1 MTTSSNDPFAF
12 LDFSQEE
19 AQAADEELKKPK
31 SKRDRRICLC
41 GHPMAR
47 HTNLSGMV
55 YCKPTRMEC
64 PCKKPRPVLEV
75 SDVRPFLRKTSG
87 AGPLHALGR
96 GLAAAAAKGIEVRWL
111 VEMKCDRCGKAGPI
125 SPVPVTQRGI
135 AVNEATGFD
144 ALLCADCR
152 TEV

>member
-1 MTTSSNDPFAF
+1 MTESNPFEF
-12 LDFSQEE
+12 LDFSLEE
-19 AQAADEELKKPK
+19 AQKVDAELKKPV
-31 SKRDRRICLC
+31 SNRDSRVCAC

-64 PCKKPRPVLEV
+64 PCKTMRPVIEAD
-75 SDVRPFLRKTSG
+75 DVRPFLRKTGG
-87 AGPLHALGR
+87 AGPMHALGR
-96 GLAAAAAKGIEVRWL
+96 GLAAAMEKGISVRWL
-111 VEMKCDRCGKAGPI
+111 IEMKCDRCQKPGPV

-135 AVNEATGFD
+135 AVPDATGYD

-152 TEV
+152 TAV